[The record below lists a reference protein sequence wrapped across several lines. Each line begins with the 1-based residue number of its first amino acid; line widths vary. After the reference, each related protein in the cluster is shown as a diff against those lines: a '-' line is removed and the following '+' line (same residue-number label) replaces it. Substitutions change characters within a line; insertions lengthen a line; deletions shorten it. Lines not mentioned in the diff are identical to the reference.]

1 MRVSVEAYG
10 CAANQGDASIAR
22 GILEAQGHRLVGSAD
37 EADVAVLFTCC
48 VIHRTEQRMLSRL
61 RELMRQDV
69 GVVVAGCMPAVYPDK
84 IRAVAPHALMLGP
97 REVHRMAEALDG
109 RQLSENK
116 ALLPRRVGLRLDV
129 PVADGCRYNCSYC
142 ITRQARGRLTSYD
155 EDALVSVAEQAL
167 RQGCRELRLT
177 CQDTA
182 IYGVDTDAS
191 LESLVSRIAMLPGSF
206 RVRVGMM
213 HPLSVMQRP
222 DVLDVFAHEKV
233 YRFLHLP
240 LQSGSTGVL
249 QRMRRGYTA
258 RDVLDIVAGVR
269 KRYPG
274 ITIATDVIVAF
285 PGETWRDFEET
296 CTAVRH
302 MQPDVVN
309 VTRFSA
315 RPGTPAADM
324 ERPDTAMAKDRS
336 RRLSALAQDIVRERM
351 QERVDSSTTAL
362 LLERR
367 DGVVVA
373 KTDSYRSVY
382 LPGGETGTLQR
393 VRITGVE
400 GNHLVGKI
408 DGKEHI

>member
-1 MRVSVEAYG
+1 
-10 CAANQGDASIAR
+10 
-22 GILEAQGHRLVGSAD
+22 
-37 EADVAVLFTCC
+37 
-48 VIHRTEQRMLSRL
+48 
-61 RELMRQDV
+61 
-69 GVVVAGCMPAVYPDK
+69 
-84 IRAVAPHALMLGP
+84 
-97 REVHRMAEALDG
+97 
-109 RQLSENK
+109 
-116 ALLPRRVGLRLDV
+116 
-129 PVADGCRYNCSYC
+129 
-142 ITRQARGRLTSYD
+142 
-155 EDALVSVAEQAL
+155 
-167 RQGCRELRLT
+167 
-177 CQDTA
+177 
-182 IYGVDTDAS
+182 
-191 LESLVSRIAMLPGSF
+191 
-206 RVRVGMM
+206 
-213 HPLSVMQRP
+213 
-222 DVLDVFAHEKV
+222 VFAHEKV
-233 YRFLHLP
+233 YLFLHLP

-258 RDVLDIVAGVR
+258 RDILDIVAGVR

-285 PGETWRDFEET
+285 PGETRRDFEET
-296 CTAVRH
+296 CTAVQH

-400 GNHLVGKI
+400 GNHLVGEI